1 MALNSIDI
9 VNLQSDIKAFKV
21 QWSNFVS
28 SYNDLCVLLI
38 RIDYFLSHYDS
49 STVQDDL
56 PF

>member
-1 MALNSIDI
+1 MSLNSIDI

-28 SYNDLCVLLI
+28 SYNDLCALLI
-38 RIDYFLSHYDS
+38 RIEYFLSHYDD